1 LVAAAFAVSLISAGG
16 FVFANQLRSGTAV
29 APGSDSGPEG
39 ALKTAPAPA
48 PTPPSPFAPEP
59 PLFRATGGPYI
70 GEQTALQ
77 TAAQVAESPV
87 IKQDVRFI
95 RYRDVVAYTGNR
107 TLTIDLDR
115 EVYFVVTTG
124 TFVGRHGDRGD
135 VVCPAYITV
144 LDATTGVGL
153 SVMCVNTSWPS
164 KLPGAF
170 GD

>member
-1 LVAAAFAVSLISAGG
+1 MLRSIRVVVLSAAALALV
-16 FVFANQLRSGTAV
+16 GTAV
-29 APGSDSGPEG
+29 AAAAGSLPEG
-39 ALKTAPAPA
+39 ARKMAPAPA
-48 PTPPSPFAPEP
+48 PTPPPLPVAPQP
-59 PLFRATGGPYI
+59 PLFRPTGGPYI

-77 TAAQVAESPV
+77 TAAQIAESPV
-87 IKQDVRFI
+87 GKQDVRFM

-153 SVMCVNTSWPS
+153 SVICVSTSWPL
-164 KLPGAF
+164 KLPVAF
-170 GD
+170 R